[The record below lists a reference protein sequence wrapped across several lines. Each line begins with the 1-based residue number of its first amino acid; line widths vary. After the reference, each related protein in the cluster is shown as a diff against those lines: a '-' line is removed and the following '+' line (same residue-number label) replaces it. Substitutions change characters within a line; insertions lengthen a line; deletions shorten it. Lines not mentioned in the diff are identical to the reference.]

1 MIRRD
6 ESAAQLLNLPK
17 WLEPC
22 GQIVNG
28 LKCPQNH
35 HVLSY
40 RNSKTVLCDL
50 CRQLIKTGRRI
61 RGCRVCDWDVCA
73 KCASGMMTSSSKGRS
88 KTSPTRSPLLSGQP
102 GGPVDALPFT
112 NTTLEHCFELW
123 GKEESLGDSWR
134 CPDCKIP
141 VSANKRLSLTRPPRI
156 LIVQLKRFLYS
167 NGRRYRMNTV
177 VKIPRQNLD
186 LSSFLSLNEEE
197 VLEDGMGAKDTTDS
211 DERARTPSPF
221 LSVGST
227 IYDLK
232 AVANHF
238 GGISGGHYTACVY
251 NPEAKEWFCFDDASV
266 TPCNI
271 DAVLCSPAPYIL
283 FYERRV
289 K

>member
-1 MIRRD
+1 
-6 ESAAQLLNLPK
+6 
-17 WLEPC
+17 
-22 GQIVNG
+22 
-28 LKCPQNH
+28 
-35 HVLSY
+35 
-40 RNSKTVLCDL
+40 
-50 CRQLIKTGRRI
+50 
-61 RGCRVCDWDVCA
+61 
-73 KCASGMMTSSSKGRS
+73 
-88 KTSPTRSPLLSGQP
+88 
-102 GGPVDALPFT
+102 VDALPFT

-141 VSANKRLSLTRPPRI
+141 VSANKRLSLTRLPRI
-156 LIVQLKRFLYS
+156 LVVQLKRFLYS

-177 VKIPRQNLD
+177 VKIPRQDLD

-197 VLEDGMGAKDTTDS
+197 VVDENGEKDTTDS
-211 DERARTPSPF
+211 DERVRTPSPF
-221 LSVGST
+221 LSIGSA

-238 GGISGGHYTACVY
+238 GGINGGHYTACAY
-251 NPEAKEWFCFDDASV
+251 NPEAKEWFCFDDAAV

-289 K
+289 